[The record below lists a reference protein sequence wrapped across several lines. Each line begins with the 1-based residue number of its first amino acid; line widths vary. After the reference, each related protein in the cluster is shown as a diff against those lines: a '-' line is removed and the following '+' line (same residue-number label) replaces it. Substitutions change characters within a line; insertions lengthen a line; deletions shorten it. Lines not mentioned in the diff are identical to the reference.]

1 MQGRNGPLHDLSVTV
16 AETGGCHIRR
26 RVMAVQMREPLF
38 YLSAAA
44 MTVHGEKAAKVH
56 ENIEAEGGGGMKS
69 AQRLVVA
76 SAMLHAQIDDF
87 VPLRGAQRLHSLPD
101 LTIGRMTGGVN
112 QRCGNFNFQRLA
124 FEQIDQRSRLDGR
137 SRHKLGG
144 GLPEFPAPTS
154 FGLAPLAIFPPGG
167 PDPSPP
173 PNLPPRPCPH
183 P

>member
-1 MQGRNGPLHDLSVTV
+1 MLPQYGFIHGVSHIAVREMARRRGAQFGDVESCGQVHLEKSALAKGHGQQVGGGFRSRPGLDLMQGRNGPLHDLSVTV

-26 RVMAVQMREPLF
+26 RVMAVQMRETLF

-44 MTVHGEKAAKVH
+44 MTVHVAKPAKVP
-56 ENIEAEGGGGMKS
+56 ENIEAHGGAGMKS

-112 QRCGNFNFQRLA
+112 
-124 FEQIDQRSRLDGR
+124 
-137 SRHKLGG
+137 
-144 GLPEFPAPTS
+144 
-154 FGLAPLAIFPPGG
+154 PG
-167 PDPSPP
+167 
-173 PNLPPRPCPH
+173 
-183 P
+183 